1 MEFVNPT
8 LLQTEVTLLSVE
20 FFNQGTSIIS
30 HSSNLEFYTA
40 ASRKF
45 PRYSADNIF
54 TISPI
59 PSFFRILQ
67 LNIDLGTTF
76 NTNIEHIF
84 SSGQAIDSSG
94 FYQSAVVD
102 CPSVA
107 SDEVKLN

>member
-30 HSSNLEFYTA
+30 HSSNPEFYTA
-40 ASRKF
+40 SRKVS
-45 PRYSADNIF
+45 RYSANNID
-54 TISPI
+54 TISPVT
-59 PSFFRILQ
+59 SFFRILQ